1 MEVGNILYI
10 PQHSLPSEYLPM
22 GCCNSVLGHLDGVSL
37 CLYSDAAELSWRY
50 QYCQYI
56 VILGSSQFN
65 TANIPHTLHNLYTA
79 GHYTEWGDRENMWW
93 GISKFFLSM
102 PFVCTV

>member
-1 MEVGNILYI
+1 ME
-10 PQHSLPSEYLPM
+10 
-22 GCCNSVLGHLDGVSL
+22 SVCVCIVML
-37 CLYSDAAELSWRY
+37 LSWRY

-79 GHYTEWGDRENMWW
+79 GHYTGVTEKICGGEYLNSSFQCLLFAQFEGNLMA
-93 GISKFFLSM
+93 SFSH
-102 PFVCTV
+102 